1 MWPWRTTSTGS
12 SVLSLGSSRDPS
24 SSAARACAPG
34 SNPACVLPENPASRH
49 LRGKSGAVLA
59 LGQPLKTGKSCTT
72 TTWSVHSEAIRKSD
86 HRYVRYPLG
95 DFAIPT
101 AFDASALALSLGDY
115 FP

>member
-72 TTWSVHSEAIRKSD
+72 TTGQSIVKQFANLITD
-86 HRYVRYPLG
+86 TFDTPLG

-101 AFDASALALSLGDY
+101 AFDASA
-115 FP
+115 